1 MDDIRES
8 KRKLRNDV
16 MRTVNALSENDKLN
30 KIKLIEERLFTFANF
45 REANIALLYISR
57 YDKFNITEIVKRS
70 IASNK
75 ISVLP
80 AFDDDKKE
88 MRLMKVDRIDNDLIV
103 GPNGFLEPNP
113 GYCKIVPHES
123 IDIAIIPGLAFDEK
137 GGRIGVGEGYYD
149 RLIPKLPITTRKVVL
164 ALEEQIVP
172 LVPMESH
179 DKYVD
184 IIITDQRIIYKI

>member
-16 MRTVNALSENDKLN
+16 MKTVNSLSENDKLS
-30 KIKLIEERLFTFANF
+30 KIKRIEERLFTFANF

-57 YDKFNITEIVKRS
+57 YDKFNTTDIVKKS

-88 MRLMKVDRIDNDLIV
+88 MMLMKVDRIDNDLIV
-103 GPNGFLEPNP
+103 GPNGLLEPDP
-113 GYCKIVPHES
+113 GHCKIVPHES

-164 ALEEQIVP
+164 AFEEQIVP

-184 IIITDQRIIYKI
+184 IIITDKRIIYKI

>member
-16 MRTVNALSENDKLN
+16 MKALNALSEKDKAN
-30 KIKLIEERLFTFANF
+30 KIKLIGERLFSFANF

-57 YDKFNITEIVKRS
+57 YDKFDTTEIVKKS

-80 AFDDDKKE
+80 SFNDDNKE
-88 MRLMKVDRIDNDLIV
+88 MTLMKIDRIDKDLVV
-103 GPNGFLEPNP
+103 GPSGFLEPDSSH
-113 GYCKIVPHES
+113 CKIVPHES

-137 GGRIGVGEGYYD
+137 GGRIGVGDGYYD

-164 ALEEQIVP
+164 AFEEQIVP

>member
-8 KRKLRNDV
+8 KRKLRNDIV
-16 MRTVNALSENDKLN
+16 KIVNSLSESDKSK
-30 KIKLIEERLFTFANF
+30 KIKQIENRLFTFANF

-57 YDKFNITEIVKRS
+57 YDKFDIKDIVKKS
-70 IASNK
+70 ITSNK

-80 AFDDDKKE
+80 AFDGNKKE
-88 MRLMKVDRIDNDLIV
+88 MTLMKIDNIDTNLLV
-103 GPNGFLEPNP
+103 GPDGVLEPDP
-113 GYCKIVPHES
+113 GQCKIVPHES

-164 ALEEQIVP
+164 AFEEQIVP

>member
-16 MRTVNALSENDKLN
+16 MKAVSALSENDKSN
-30 KIKLIEERLFTFANF
+30 KIKLIEERLFSFANF

-57 YDKFNITEIVKRS
+57 YDKFTTTEIVKKS

-80 AFDDDKKE
+80 AFDDEKRE
-88 MRLMKVDRIDNDLIV
+88 MTLMKVDRIDKDLVI
-103 GPNGFLEPNP
+103 GPSGFLEPDS
-113 GYCKIVPHES
+113 GHCKIVPHES
-123 IDIAIIPGLAFDEK
+123 IDIAVIPGLAFDEK
-137 GGRIGVGEGYYD
+137 GGRVGVGEGYYD

-164 ALEEQIVP
+164 AFEEQIVP